1 METRLHEILSTIEE
15 MGHLSE
21 SAMKEARARQEIL
34 AKPTGALG
42 DLEEITIRLAGITG
56 QVKNDVTKQAIAIFS
71 ADNGVVDEGVASA
84 PQSVTLSQT
93 INFTRR
99 LTGVGSMAKYFGID
113 LLVVDM
119 GVKMDIPQELYCAD
133 MTEHQCAADGS
144 CQQGL
149 ARGIVNRSI
158 ARGTANLAK
167 GPAMTREEALQ
178 AIYTGMDTA
187 EAIKRCGYG
196 VFGIGEMGI
205 GNTTTSACVLAALL
219 GLDGEDV
226 VGRGGGL
233 NDEGMAKKIRI
244 VDEAVVRCEQYGG
257 GNVVDEADT
266 ENIRTRISKDIDVVG
281 ILAEVGGFDICAMV
295 GAFLG
300 AAYYKMPVVID
311 GYISAVAALA
321 AYWLAPQVTDFM
333 FGSHVSKER
342 GYTTAMDALDVKPYF
357 NLGMRLGEGS
367 GCPISFKIME
377 TACAT
382 MNGMATFAEGAIDA
396 DYLQEAKKGNFF

>member
-1 METRLHEILSTIEE
+1 MEKRLLETLAAIEE
-15 MGHLSE
+15 MGQLNNT
-21 SAMKEARARQEIL
+21 AMETARARQEIL

-42 DLEEITIRLAGITG
+42 DLEEISIRLAGITG
-56 QVKNDVTKQAIAIFS
+56 SVKNDMTKQAIAIFS

-119 GVKMDIPQELYCAD
+119 GIKMDIPEELYTSS
-133 MTEHQCAADGS
+133 MTEQSGS
-144 CQQGL
+144 VL
-149 ARGIVNRSI
+149 SRGIVNRSLG
-158 ARGTANLAK
+158 RGTKNLAK
-167 GPAMTREEALQ
+167 GPAMTRDEALQ
-178 AIYTGMDTA
+178 AIYTGIDA
-187 EAIKRCGYG
+187 VEAIKRCGYN
-196 VFGIGEMGI
+196 VFGVGEMGI

-233 NDEGMAKKIRI
+233 NDEGLAKKVRI
-244 VDEAVVRCEQYGG
+244 VDEAVARCEKYGG
-257 GNVVDEADT
+257 GSVVNEADS

-300 AAYYKMPVVID
+300 AAYYRIPVVID

-321 AYWLAPQVTDFM
+321 AYWLAPQVTDFC

-342 GYTTAMDALDVKPYF
+342 GYMAAMDALDVKPYF

-367 GCPISFKIME
+367 GCPISFKILE
-377 TACAT
+377 TACAA